1 MGNREDLLAGARKA
15 LLERGLAKVTARD
28 IAAAAGVSLAAIGYH
43 FGSKD
48 RLIVEAVTEGAGNE
62 IGDGMDAAI
71 RDATGEG
78 ASLWDSLALTWNG
91 MLDVV
96 QNHREQL
103 LLSFENAA
111 NVIRSEELQAYLA
124 EASESAYS
132 ELANLLREL
141 HPDLDDAAARAVAKL
156 YFILFQGYAT
166 MWLMAPGSE
175 LLTGEDVELAVKT
188 LRGK

>member
-141 HPDLDDAAARAVAKL
+141 HPDLDAEAARAVAKL

-166 MWLMAPGSE
+166 MWLLAPGSE